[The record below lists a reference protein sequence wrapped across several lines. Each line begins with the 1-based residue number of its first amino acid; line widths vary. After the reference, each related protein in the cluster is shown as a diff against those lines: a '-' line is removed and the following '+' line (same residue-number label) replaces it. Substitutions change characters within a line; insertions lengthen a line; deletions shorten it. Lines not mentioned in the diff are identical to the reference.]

1 MNNEERIWKLYKYTC
16 KHNGLIYF
24 GITSKTLQQR
34 WKAGYRENPRLQNTI
49 NKYGEDEFIREVV
62 LDNLTKDEACAE
74 EIKHIAEYKATDK
87 NIGFNISI
95 GGTAPMAGRHHTE
108 EAKKK
113 FSETRRGEN
122 NSFYGKKHTKET
134 REHLSE
140 MFKGKKHTEE
150 WKRGQ
155 SERAKLWHQ
164 THENPMKGNHRFAG
178 KNNPNYGKTGSK
190 CPSAVA
196 VNQFDLDGNFI
207 KRFGSIVEAAHEFGL
222 YNGSHIS
229 DVCRGKRKQ
238 CKGYIWKYATD
249 VDVHF
254 VDEDCDESE
263 ENADES

>member
-49 NKYGEDEFIREVV
+49 NKYGEDGFIREVV

-113 FSETRRGEN
+113 FSETRKGEHN
-122 NSFYGKKHTKET
+122 AFYGKHHTEEAKK
-134 REHLSE
+134 RMSE
-140 MFKGKKHTEE
+140 QRKGVKHTEE
-150 WKRGQ
+150 WKLEQ
-155 SERAKLWHQ
+155 SKRSKEWHK

-178 KNNPNYGKTGSK
+178 EKNPMFGMTGSK
-190 CPSAVA
+190 CPSAVS
-196 VNQFDLDGNFI
+196 VNQYTLDGQFI
-207 KRFGSIVEAAHEFGL
+207 QRFGSIVEAANSLGL
-222 YNGSHIS
+222 YNGAHIS

-254 VDEDCDESE
+254 VDEDCDENE
-263 ENADES
+263 DDE

>member
-49 NKYGEDEFIREVV
+49 NKYGEDGFIREVV

-113 FSETRRGEN
+113 IGESN
-122 NSFYGKKHTKET
+122 EKIEYCEELDKAIIDSDAIVIATDWKQIKEMS
-134 REHLSE
+134 LDVV
-140 MFKGKKHTEE
+140 
-150 WKRGQ
+150 KR
-155 SERAKLWHQ
+155 L
-164 THENPMKGNHRFAG
+164 MKGNIIVDGRNVFDRNKVESLDFIYEAIG
-178 KNNPNYGKTGSK
+178 K
-190 CPSAVA
+190 
-196 VNQFDLDGNFI
+196 
-207 KRFGSIVEAAHEFGL
+207 
-222 YNGSHIS
+222 
-229 DVCRGKRKQ
+229 
-238 CKGYIWKYATD
+238 
-249 VDVHF
+249 
-254 VDEDCDESE
+254 
-263 ENADES
+263 